1 MRTKNLMKSLR
12 LLALTAFFLVSVET
26 ASYADHRL
34 RVEFWPRTLKQG
46 DVCLIRASSS
56 APFETIHGEFR
67 GKRFPM
73 SGGAR
78 QGIYEGLLGIDMDTG
93 SGAYQL
99 KVMRTDEAERIH
111 TRVLVL
117 KVGKADFG
125 IQTLSLPSSMVDL
138 DPQTVKRVE
147 KEEARL
153 KVLFQ
158 GHREEKIWKGPFARP
173 VPGGSSTAFGLRRM
187 INGQTKSPH
196 TGVDLRAEEGASIL
210 ASNNGIVVLVD
221 HLFFSG
227 KSVILDHG
235 WGIYSMY
242 FHLSETLVR
251 EGERVR
257 KEAVLGRVGSTG
269 RSQGP
274 HLHWGI
280 RIDGARVDP
289 FALLGLTEHLRE

>member
-1 MRTKNLMKSLR
+1 MKSFRHLM
-12 LLALTAFFLVSVET
+12 LILIFLVL
-26 ASYADHRL
+26 AGKISYAENRL
-34 RVEFWPRTLKQG
+34 KVEFLPKALKQG
-46 DVCLIRASSS
+46 DVCLVRASNS
-56 APFETIHGEFR
+56 ASLGTIRGEFR
-67 GKRFPM
+67 GKAFPM
-73 SGGAR
+73 SLGAR
-78 QGIYEGLLGIDMDTG
+78 QGSYEGLLGIDMDTG
-93 SGAYQL
+93 SGAHKL
-99 KVMRTDEAERIH
+99 KIMGTDGGGRIW
-111 TRVLVL
+111 TRVFNL

-125 IQTLSLPSSMVDL
+125 SQSLSLPSSMVDL
-138 DPQTVKRVE
+138 DPQTIKRVE

-158 GHREEKIWKGPFARP
+158 SHREEKIWKGPFARP
-173 VPGGSSTAFGLRRM
+173 VPGGCNTAFGLRRM

-210 ASNNGIVVLVD
+210 ASNDGIVVLVD

-235 WGIYSMY
+235 WGTYSMY
-242 FHLSETLVR
+242 FHLSETLVS

-269 RSQGP
+269 RSKGP

-289 FALLGLTEHLRE
+289 FALLGLTGHLRE

>member
-1 MRTKNLMKSLR
+1 MKFFQRLMLILGF
-12 LLALTAFFLVSVET
+12 LLLTGKI
-26 ASYADHRL
+26 SYADNRL
-34 RVEFWPRTLKQG
+34 RVEFWPKTLKPG

-56 APFETIHGEFR
+56 ASFGTIHGEFR

-73 SGGAR
+73 TSGAR
-78 QGIYEGLLGIDMDTG
+78 RGSYDGLLGIDMDVP

-99 KVMRTDEAERIH
+99 KVTGADEAERIY
-111 TRVLVL
+111 TRVLVM

-125 IQTLSLPSSMVDL
+125 RQALSLPSSMVDL
-138 DPQTVKRVE
+138 DLQTMERVE

-158 GHREEKIWKGPFARP
+158 GHRKEKIWKGPFARP
-173 VPGGSSTAFGLRRM
+173 VPGECSTTFGLRRI

-196 TGVDLRAEEGASIL
+196 TGVDLRAEKGASIL
-210 ASNNGIVVLVD
+210 ASNDGIVVLVD

-235 WGIYSMY
+235 WGTYSMY

-251 EGERVR
+251 EGERVE
-257 KEAVLGRVGSTG
+257 KGAVFGRVGSTG

-289 FALLGLTEHLRE
+289 LALLGLTEHLRE

>member
-1 MRTKNLMKSLR
+1 MKSFQR
-12 LLALTAFFLVSVET
+12 LILILVFLLLTGKI
-26 ASYADHRL
+26 SYADHRL
-34 RVEFWPRTLKQG
+34 RVEAWPKTLKQG

-56 APFETIHGEFR
+56 SSLGTIHGEFR

-73 SGGAR
+73 SLGAR
-78 QGIYEGLLGIDMDTG
+78 QGSYEGLLGIDMDTRP
-93 SGAYQL
+93 GAYPL
-99 KVMRTDEAERIH
+99 KVMGTEEAGRIYES
-111 TRVLVL
+111 VLIL

-125 IQTLSLPSSMVDL
+125 RQSLSLPSSMVDL
-138 DPQTVKRVE
+138 DPRTMERVE

-158 GHREEKIWKGPFARP
+158 GHRKEKIWKGPFARP
-173 VPGGSSTAFGLRRM
+173 VPGECSTTFGLRRI
-187 INGQTKSPH
+187 INGQAKSPH

-210 ASNNGIVVLVD
+210 ASNEGIVVLVD

-235 WGIYSMY
+235 WGTYSMY
-242 FHLSETLVR
+242 FHLSEILVR
-251 EGERVR
+251 ERERVE
-257 KEAVLGRVGSTG
+257 KGAVLGRVGSTG

-289 FALLGLTEHLRE
+289 LALLGLTEHLRE